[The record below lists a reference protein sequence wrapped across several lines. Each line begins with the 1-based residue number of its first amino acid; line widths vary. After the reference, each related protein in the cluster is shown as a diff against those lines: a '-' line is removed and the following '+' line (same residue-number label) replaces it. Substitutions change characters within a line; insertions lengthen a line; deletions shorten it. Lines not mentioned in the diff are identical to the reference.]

1 MNREAAVQS
10 DSTIVADESRSLDAA
25 RAGDHRAFRAL
36 AARHEREL
44 LVHCY
49 RMLGSIED
57 AEDMVQET
65 FLRAWRSLNTFEGR
79 SMLRAWLYRI
89 ATNVSLDAL
98 AKRRR
103 RSLPTLTHAPG
114 NPQDPYPPPP
124 PESPWL
130 EPLPDALVD
139 ERPGLSPE
147 TRYEVRESVTL
158 AFLTALQCLPGR
170 QRAVLLLC
178 DVLGWSA
185 RETAEILEMSG
196 ASVTSSLQR
205 ARGAM
210 KKLGAQPGSAR
221 KMPTDEVRASLLT
234 RYVRAWEAA
243 DTESLVAL
251 LQEDAA
257 MTMPPIPLWLRGKNA
272 IAQFLASRL
281 FSPDARGTF
290 RLAATSANGCP
301 AFAVYRRDEAGRF
314 RPASLHVLVLDTDL
328 IAEMHSFLVTDD
340 RLFDRFGV
348 SPGEGAPIH

>member
-1 MNREAAVQS
+1 MV
-10 DSTIVADESRSLDAA
+10 VANESGTLEAA
-25 RAGDHRAFRAL
+25 RAGDDRAFHGL
-36 AARHEREL
+36 TARHEREL

-65 FLRAWRSLNTFEGR
+65 FLRAWRGLNTYEGR
-79 SMLRAWLYRI
+79 STLRAWLYRI

-103 RSLPTLTHAPG
+103 RSMPMEMHAPG
-114 NPQDPYPPPP
+114 NPLEPFGQPL

-130 EPLPDALVD
+130 EPLPDALID

-178 DVLGWSA
+178 DVLGWNA
-185 RETAEILEMSG
+185 RETADILEMSV

-205 ARGAM
+205 ARAAM

-221 KMPTDEVRASLLT
+221 KMPADAARASLLT
-234 RYVRAWEAA
+234 RYVQAWEAA

-251 LQEDAA
+251 LQEDAS
-257 MTMPPIPLWLRGKNA
+257 MTMPPMPLWFRGRTA
-272 IAQFLASRL
+272 IRQFFEARL
-281 FSPDARGTF
+281 FSGDAQGRF
-290 RLAATSANGCP
+290 RLEATSANGCP
-301 AFAVYRRDEAGRF
+301 AFALYQRDETGRF
-314 RPASLHVLVLDTDL
+314 RPASLHVLVLDNGL
-328 IAEMHSFLVTDD
+328 IAEMHSFLVSDD
-340 RLFDRFGV
+340 RLFSRFGV
-348 SPGEGAPIH
+348 SPVDEDTIH

>member
-1 MNREAAVQS
+1 M
-10 DSTIVADESRSLDAA
+10 STSPDQDT
-25 RAGDHRAFRAL
+25 FRGL

-65 FLRAWRSLNTFEGR
+65 FLRAWRSLDTFEGR
-79 SMLRAWLYRI
+79 STLRAWLYRI

-103 RSLPTLTHAPG
+103 RSMPPATHAPG
-114 NPQDPYPPPP
+114 SPLEPFPRPLE
-124 PESPWL
+124 ESPWL
-130 EPLPDALVD
+130 EPLPDALID

-185 RETAEILEMSG
+185 RETADILEMSV

-205 ARGAM
+205 ARAAM
-210 KKLGAQPGSAR
+210 KKQGAQPGSAR
-221 KMPTDEVRASLLT
+221 KVPADAARASLLT
-234 RYVRAWEAA
+234 RYVQAWEAA

-257 MTMPPIPLWLRGKNA
+257 MTMPPMPLWFRGRNA
-272 IAQFLASRL
+272 IRQFFEARL
-281 FSPDARGTF
+281 FMGDARGRF
-290 RLAATSANGCP
+290 RLTETSANGCP
-301 AFAVYRRDEAGRF
+301 AFAVYQRDEAGLF
-314 RPASLHVLVLDTDL
+314 RPASLHVLVLDAGL
-328 IAEMHSFLVTDD
+328 IAEVHSFLVSDD
-340 RLFDRFGV
+340 RLFRRFGL
-348 SPGEGAPIH
+348 SPGA

>member
-1 MNREAAVQS
+1 MQSEGTIAVE
-10 DSTIVADESRSLDAA
+10 ESRTLEAA
-25 RAGDHRAFRAL
+25 RAGDDRAFRGL
-36 AARHEREL
+36 AASHEREL

-65 FLRAWRSLNTFEGR
+65 FLRAWRSLGTFEGR
-79 SMLRAWLYRI
+79 STLRAWLYRI

-98 AKRRR
+98 TKRRR
-103 RSLPTLTHAPG
+103 RSLPTLTHAAG
-114 NPQDPYPPPP
+114 NPQDPYPPPAQ
-124 PESPWL
+124 ESPWL

-185 RETAEILEMSG
+185 RETAGTLEMTG

-205 ARGAM
+205 ARAAM

-221 KMPTDEVRASLLT
+221 KMPADEVRASLLT

-257 MTMPPIPLWLRGKNA
+257 MTMPPIPLWLRGRNA
-272 IAQFLASRL
+272 ISQFLASRL
-281 FSPDARGTF
+281 FSADARGTF
-290 RLAATSANGCP
+290 RLEATSANGCP
-301 AFAVYRRDEAGRF
+301 AFGVYRRDETGVF

-328 IAEMHSFLVTDD
+328 IAEVHSFLVTDD
-340 RLFDRFGV
+340 RLFARFGL
-348 SPGEGAPIH
+348 SPVDENPIH

>member
-1 MNREAAVQS
+1 MQS
-10 DSTIVADESRSLDAA
+10 ESAIVADESRSLEEA
-25 RAGDHRAFRAL
+25 RAGDDRAFRGL

-65 FLRAWRSLNTFEGR
+65 FLRAWRSLDTFQGR
-79 SMLRAWLYRI
+79 STLRAWLYRI

-114 NPQDPYPPPP
+114 NPQDPYSAPTQ
-124 PESPWL
+124 ESPWL

-185 RETAEILEMSG
+185 RESADMLEVSM

-221 KMPTDEVRASLLT
+221 KMPADEARASLLT
-234 RYVRAWEAA
+234 RYVQAWEAA
-243 DTESLVAL
+243 DSESLVAL

-257 MTMPPIPLWLRGKNA
+257 MTMPPIPLWLRGRDA
-272 IAQFLASRL
+272 IRQFLASRL
-281 FSPDARGTF
+281 FTADARGAF
-290 RLAATSANGCP
+290 RLEATSANGCP
-301 AFAVYRRDEAGRF
+301 AFGVYRRDEAGLF
-314 RPASLHVLVLDTDL
+314 RPASLHVLVLEADL
-328 IAEMHSFLVTDD
+328 IAEMHSFLVSDG
-340 RLFDRFGV
+340 RLFGRFGLPPAV
-348 SPGEGAPIH
+348 DAPIR

>member
-1 MNREAAVQS
+1 MQS
-10 DSTIVADESRSLDAA
+10 ESAIAADESRSLEEA
-25 RAGDHRAFRAL
+25 RAGDDHAFRAL

-65 FLRAWRSLNTFEGR
+65 FLRAWRSLDTFAGR
-79 SMLRAWLYRI
+79 STLRAWLYRI

-114 NPQDPYPPPP
+114 NPQDPYTPPPQ
-124 PESPWL
+124 ESPWL

-139 ERPGLSPE
+139 ERPGLSPD
-147 TRYEVRESVTL
+147 RHYEVRESVTL

-185 RETAEILEMSG
+185 RETAEILEMSV

-221 KMPTDEVRASLLT
+221 KMPADEVRASLLT
-234 RYVRAWEAA
+234 RYVQAWEAA
-243 DTESLVAL
+243 DAESLVAL

-257 MTMPPIPLWLRGKNA
+257 MTMPPIPLWLRGKIA
-272 IAQFLASRL
+272 ISQFLASRL
-281 FSPDARGTF
+281 FLPGSRGTF

-301 AFAVYRRDEAGRF
+301 AFGVYRRDEAGIF
-314 RPASLHVLVLDTDL
+314 RPASLHVLVLGADL
-328 IAEMHSFLVTDD
+328 IEEVHSFLVPDS
-340 RLFDRFGV
+340 RLFGRFGL
-348 SPGEGAPIH
+348 PPAADAPIR

>member
-1 MNREAAVQS
+1 MQSEAPVA
-10 DSTIVADESRSLDAA
+10 ADESGSLEAA
-25 RAGDHRAFRAL
+25 RAGDDHAFHGL
-36 AARHEREL
+36 AVRHEREL

-65 FLRAWRSLNTFEGR
+65 FLRAWRNLASFEGR
-79 SMLRAWLYRI
+79 STFRAWLYRI

-103 RSLPTLTHAPG
+103 RSMPMATHAPG
-114 NPQDPYPPPP
+114 NPLDPFPRPLQ
-124 PESPWL
+124 ESPWL
-130 EPLPDALVD
+130 EPLPDTLVD

-170 QRAVLLLC
+170 QRGVLLLC

-185 RETAEILEMSG
+185 RETADILEMSV

-205 ARGAM
+205 ARAAM
-210 KKLGAQPGSAR
+210 KKLGAQPGSGR
-221 KMPTDEVRASLLT
+221 KAPADAEKASLLT

-243 DTESLVAL
+243 DAESLVAL
-251 LQEDAA
+251 LQEDAS
-257 MTMPPIPLWLRGKNA
+257 MTMPPMPLWFRGRDA
-272 IAQFLASRL
+272 IRQFLEARL
-281 FSPDARGTF
+281 FGADARGRF

-301 AFAVYRRDEAGRF
+301 AFGGYQRDEAGLF
-314 RPASLHVLVLDTDL
+314 RPVSLQVLVLDAGL
-328 IAEMHSFLVTDD
+328 IAEVHSFLVSDD
-340 RLFDRFGV
+340 RLFRRFGL
-348 SPGEGAPIH
+348 PPAAEGPIH

>member
-1 MNREAAVQS
+1 MSISPDR
-10 DSTIVADESRSLDAA
+10 DTFH
-25 RAGDHRAFRAL
+25 GL

-65 FLRAWRSLNTFEGR
+65 FLRAWRSLDTFEGR
-79 SMLRAWLYRI
+79 STLRAWLYRI

-103 RSLPTLTHAPG
+103 RSLPTATHAPG
-114 NPQDPYPPPP
+114 NPLDPYPQPAQ
-124 PESPWL
+124 ESPWL
-130 EPLPDALVD
+130 EPLPDALID

-158 AFLTALQCLPGR
+158 AFLTALQLLPGR

-185 RETAEILEMSG
+185 RETADILETSA

-205 ARGAM
+205 ARAAM
-210 KKLGAQPGSAR
+210 KKLGAQPGSGR
-221 KMPTDEVRASLLT
+221 KVPADAARASLLT
-234 RYVRAWEAA
+234 RYVQAWEAA
-243 DTESLVAL
+243 DADSLVAL
-251 LQEDAA
+251 LQEDAS
-257 MTMPPIPLWLRGKNA
+257 MTMPPMPLWFRGRSA
-272 IAQFLASRL
+272 IRQFFEERL
-281 FSPDARGTF
+281 FSGDARGSF

-301 AFAVYRRDEAGRF
+301 AFGLYRRGDGGLF
-314 RPASLHVLVLDTDL
+314 RPASLHVLVLAEDL
-328 IAEMHSFLVTDD
+328 IAEVHSFLVSDD
-340 RLFDRFGV
+340 RLFRRFGLP
-348 SPGEGAPIH
+348 PGA

>member
-1 MNREAAVQS
+1 MQS
-10 DSTIVADESRSLDAA
+10 EGTLVADESRSLAAA
-25 RAGDHRAFRAL
+25 RAGDDRAFHDL
-36 AARHEREL
+36 TARHEREL

-65 FLRAWRSLNTFEGR
+65 FLRAWRSLDAFEGR
-79 SMLRAWLYRI
+79 STLRAWLYRI

-103 RSLPTLTHAPG
+103 RSMPMATHAPG
-114 NPQDPYPPPP
+114 NPLDPFPRPS

-185 RETAEILEMSG
+185 RETADILEMSV
-196 ASVTSSLQR
+196 ASVTSALQR
-205 ARGAM
+205 ARAAM
-210 KKLGAQPGSAR
+210 KKLGAQPGAAR
-221 KMPTDEVRASLLT
+221 KMPADAARASLLT
-234 RYVRAWEAA
+234 RYVQAWEAA

-251 LQEDAA
+251 LQEDAS
-257 MTMPPIPLWLRGKNA
+257 MTMPPMPLWFRGRSA
-272 IAQFLASRL
+272 IRQFLEARL
-281 FSPDARGTF
+281 FASDARGRF

-301 AFAVYRRDEAGRF
+301 AFGVYQRNEAGLF
-314 RPASLHVLVLDTDL
+314 RPGSLHVLVLDKGL
-328 IAEMHSFLVTDD
+328 IAEVHSFLVSDD
-340 RLFDRFGV
+340 RLFSRFGL
-348 SPGEGAPIH
+348 PPRR